1 MTALLAVFAGLLGAA
16 FGSFLNVL
24 VHRVPRG
31 ISLVHPPSSCPSCE
45 TEIRPRDNIPIVSW
59 LLLRGRCRACEA
71 PISPRYPI
79 VESVTTGVWVTSV
92 LRFERL
98 EEAAFVALSCT
109 VLWALTL
116 IDLEHRRIPNLIVV
130 PSTAAALVWVLGA
143 GAATGQW
150 EMPVR
155 AVACGAA
162 FFTLLFVIA
171 VVSGGMGFGDVK
183 LGGFI
188 GVVLGRFGVATTV
201 AGVLAGFILGGLVA
215 AALLALRRRGRK
227 DALPFGPAMAGGA
240 VIALFGGERLVRA
253 WLGV

>member
-16 FGSFLNVL
+16 VGSFLNV
-24 VHRVPRG
+24 VVYRVPRG
-31 ISLVHPPSSCPSCE
+31 ISLVHPPSSCPICE
-45 TEIRPRDNIPIVSW
+45 TEIRPVDNIPIVSW
-59 LLLRGRCRACEA
+59 LVLRGRCRACEA

-79 VESVTTGVWVTSV
+79 VEAVTTGLWVGSV
-92 LRFERL
+92 LRLPRL
-98 EEAAFVALSCT
+98 EEAAFVALAST

-116 IDLEHRRIPNLIVV
+116 IDLEHRRIPNVIVV

-150 EMPVR
+150 GIPAR
-155 AVACGAA
+155 AAACGAG
-162 FFTLLFVIA
+162 FFALLFLIA

-188 GVVLGRFGVATTV
+188 GVVLGRFGVATAV
-201 AGVLAGFILGGLVA
+201 AGSLAGFILGGLVA
-215 AALLALRRRGRK
+215 AALLALKRRGRK
-227 DALPFGPAMAGGA
+227 DALPFGPAMASGA
-240 VIALFGGERLVRA
+240 VIAMFGGERLVRA